1 MASRVLSFIR
11 HGAAKVSEGHPD
23 DLIPD
28 PKVAK
33 RYDVTTRTLPR
44 WDDTVGLD
52 FPRPIVIN
60 GRRYRRRSELEQ
72 WERSRAVAR
81 ASPNRGKQPS
91 AT

>member
-1 MASRVLSFIR
+1 M
-11 HGAAKVSEGHPD
+11 SEGSPD

-28 PKVAK
+28 RKVAK

-44 WDDTVGLD
+44 WDDNDELD

-60 GRRYRRRSELEQ
+60 GRKYRRRSELEQ

-81 ASPNRGKQPS
+81 ASKNYDRS
-91 AT
+91 AA